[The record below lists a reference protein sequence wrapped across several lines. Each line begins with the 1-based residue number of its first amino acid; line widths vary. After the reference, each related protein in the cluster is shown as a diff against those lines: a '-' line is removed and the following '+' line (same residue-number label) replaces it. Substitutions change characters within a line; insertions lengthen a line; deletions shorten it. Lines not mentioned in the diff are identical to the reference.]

1 MSVQNE
7 KLHDNKKISKGISFY
22 VLVGST
28 QMHDAQKVIIRFL
41 CPGNDKSNTKRF
53 VYVLVWSLCY
63 IPLESER

>member
-7 KLHDNKKISKGISFY
+7 ELHDHKKISKKISFY
-22 VLVGST
+22 VPVGSS

-53 VYVLVWSLCY
+53 VYVLVCSLCY
-63 IPLESER
+63 IPLESQR